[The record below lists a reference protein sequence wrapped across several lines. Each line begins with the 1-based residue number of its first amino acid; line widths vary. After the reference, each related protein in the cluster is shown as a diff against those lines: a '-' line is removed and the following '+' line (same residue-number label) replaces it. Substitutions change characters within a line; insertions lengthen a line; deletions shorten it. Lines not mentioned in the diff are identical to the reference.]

1 MLLRSL
7 LRFALVMPD
16 FPDTLFGD
24 ACGVLYLFW
33 LRILPLAIMVL
44 VSAVAVVACILV
56 ALRLAVALTEA
67 LL

>member
-1 MLLRSL
+1 
-7 LRFALVMPD
+7 MPD